1 MTTKES
7 IVKYCLYQ
15 PRSHKEVKNK
25 LYELGCTT
33 SEVDEHIIELIQAG
47 HLNEEHFARSI
58 ARGKFRMKQ
67 WGRRK
72 IIEQLKLQQVSDRCI
87 KLGLSEIDE
96 EEYRAVAIKLVD
108 KKFREL
114 KGNRSNRLLQQKV
127 FRYMMQKG
135 YETDIIREAINET
148 LN

>member
-67 WGRRK
+67 WGKRK

-96 EEYRAVAIKLVD
+96 EEYRAAAIKLAD

-114 KGNRSNRLLQQKV
+114 KGNRSNRILQQKV

>member
-33 SEVDEHIIELIQAG
+33 PEVEELIIELIQAG
-47 HLNEEHFARSI
+47 HLNEEHFARSL
-58 ARGKFRMKQ
+58 ARGKFRMKH

-72 IIEQLKLQQVSDRCI
+72 IIEQLKLQQVSERCI

-96 EEYRAVAIKLVD
+96 EEYRAVAIKLAD

-135 YETDIIREAINET
+135 YETNIIREAINET

>member
-33 SEVDEHIIELIQAG
+33 PEVDEHIIELIQAG

-114 KGNRSNRLLQQKV
+114 KGNRSNRILQQKV

>member
-1 MTTKES
+1 M
-7 IVKYCLYQ
+7 
-15 PRSHKEVKNK
+15 KNK

-33 SEVDEHIIELIQAG
+33 PEVNEHIIELIQAG

>member
-1 MTTKES
+1 MTAKES

-33 SEVDEHIIELIQAG
+33 PEVEELIIELIQAG
-47 HLNEEHFARSI
+47 HLNEEHFARSL

-67 WGRRK
+67 WGKRK
-72 IIEQLKLQQVSDRCI
+72 IIEQLKLQQVSERCI

-96 EEYRAVAIKLVD
+96 EEYRAVAIKLAD

-135 YETDIIREAINET
+135 YETNIIREAINET